1 MHSKVCQKVSVMEL
15 LQALLV
21 CCLCCI
27 LNRVCCISDKQK
39 NDPQL
44 TDNASQARDN
54 HLYSI
59 QTNRGPTLSI
69 LRQSMERIV
78 KKSSASRLDTTFA
91 SASDNTAIAPYRT
104 QPNVDVTSD
113 AHENELQPA
122 RHNMAIGKRSSKIKL
137 HENCVKL
144 LRGVRRLTLT
154 ILKKLYICSL
164 LEVRIENKAGASN
177 EQRDSNDVDASG
189 DGQPRHN
196 DVRPAPQR
204 QRARSRIMQ
213 YIKSRRQDS
222 DDVKQRP
229 RFQPS
234 AW

>member
-1 MHSKVCQKVSVMEL
+1 MEL
-15 LQALLV
+15 LQTLLV

-27 LNRVCCISDKQK
+27 LNRVCCLADKQQ
-39 NDPQL
+39 NDPRL
-44 TDNASQARDN
+44 ITDSISQARDN

-113 AHENELQPA
+113 AHENELQSA
-122 RHNMAIGKRSSKIKL
+122 RHDTAIEKRSSKIKL

-177 EQRDSNDVDASG
+177 EQRDSSEHDVDASG
-189 DGQPRHN
+189 DGHTHHD